1 MRIVLFC
8 NNWAGWQ
15 AFKWLL
21 AQGEEVVGLV
31 VHPEGSAR
39 CRGEILAEARRRP
52 GIAVLDGSRLDREET
67 VRSLAG
73 LRPDIGLSVYFGY
86 ILKPEV
92 LSLFPLEVLNL
103 HPSYLPYNR
112 GAHPNVWSIVEETPA
127 GVTLHYVDAG
137 IDTGDIVAQREV
149 PVAPSDT
156 GGSLY
161 RKLERAG
168 LELLQEAWPHIKA
181 GRVRRQPQPRDRG
194 TFHRVAQL
202 RELDRIDL
210 DKEYRARDLINLLRA
225 RTFPPYKG
233 AYFEDQ
239 GRRVYI
245 RLELE
250 EEQSGGDG

>member
-1 MRIVLFC
+1 
-8 NNWAGWQ
+8 
-15 AFKWLL
+15 
-21 AQGEEVVGLV
+21 
-31 VHPEGSAR
+31 
-39 CRGEILAEARRRP
+39 
-52 GIAVLDGSRLDREET
+52 
-67 VRSLAG
+67 
-73 LRPDIGLSVYFGY
+73 
-86 ILKPEV
+86 PEV

-202 RELDRIDL
+202 GELDRIDL